1 VGFYGCGAGR
11 GARAGSRGGRRAQWP
26 GERTDRGRPRGA
38 AASESRALAARRS
51 AARRSRSPTA
61 SRGATASERAAA
73 GARPRG
79 PSAAPRRRGAPPRR
93 PRAPHSFC
101 QGEGFHAGRGGCR
114 LHSPSSSSLRPS
126 PRSSHIMA
134 AALARASS
142 FAGQRRDS
150 ALAEMM
156 EVRGWRVA
164 PEASAFPGVPGC
176 MHGLRG
182 RVGRKTRCFFTD
194 FAFDD
199 QVLRRGRL
207 PHLARD
213 RHQLADAA
221 HQARLPQNWTLLH
234 RSARRSRNSSDHK
247 VASCCSAPRNA
258 RCARARARSPRS

>member
-1 VGFYGCGAGR
+1 MAAAHR
-11 GARAGSRGGRRAQWP
+11 PRKAARGGR
-26 GERTDRGRPRGA
+26 EREPRPRA
-38 AASESRALAARRS
+38 AASASRRAAARVAR
-51 AARRSRSPTA
+51 AA
-61 SRGATASERAAA
+61 ASERAAA
-73 GARPRG
+73 PGARPRARRR
-79 PSAAPRRRGAPPRR
+79 AAPA
-93 PRAPHSFC
+93 RAPAPAAGAALGC
-101 QGEGFHAGRGGCR
+101 QGEGFQARRGGCR

-156 EVRGWRVA
+156 EVRGGRVA
-164 PEASAFPGVPGC
+164 PDSSAFPGVPGC